1 MENLQSL
8 ALASG
13 LAWASGIRLYAA
25 IFIVGL
31 LGRLGYV
38 HLPTHLE
45 LLEHNWVL
53 GASGFMLLAEFVA
66 DKIPAFDSAWDAI
79 HTFIRIPI
87 GAMLAWGAMGDSTPD
102 VQMAAAILGGAIA
115 GGTHLAK
122 MGTRAAINTSPEPFS
137 NWTASFSED
146 GVLIAGLW
154 LVFHHPLVFLI
165 LLAAFL
171 AFAIWL
177 IPKLFRFLA
186 GIWRRLTGTGTRM
199 LPVKSTATAAGTRG
213 NIAAE

>member
-8 ALASG
+8 ALAAG

-25 IFIVGL
+25 IFLVGL

-38 HLPTHLE
+38 HLPAHLL

-53 GASGFMLLAEFVA
+53 AASGLMLLIEFAA
-66 DKIPAFDSAWDAI
+66 DKIPGFDSVWDSI

-87 GAMLAWGAMGDSTPD
+87 GALLAWGALGDAAPD

-122 MGTRAAINTSPEPFS
+122 MGARAAINTSPEPFS
-137 NWTASFSED
+137 NWTASFGED
-146 GVLIAGLW
+146 GILLGGLW
-154 LVFHHPLVFLI
+154 LMFAHPLVFLL
-165 LLAAFL
+165 LLAVFL
-171 AFAIWL
+171 ALLIWL
-177 IPKLFRFLA
+177 LPKLFRFLR
-186 GIWRRLTGTGTRM
+186 GVWRRLAHGKVGM
-199 LPVKSTATAAGTRG
+199 APAK
-213 NIAAE
+213 